1 MGPEAASDNQR
12 DSSATAAITVG
23 DPDLR
28 SLFHYW
34 CGLRRGRLM
43 PARSDIDP
51 LDIVWALSRVFLLD
65 YDLSR
70 GLRYRLA
77 GGEIAGMFGRGNLKG
92 LHPRDILPPDRAAT
106 VENIFMRVIED
117 RCVMYM
123 RGLIYLRADR
133 LPLGERLFLP
143 LADGGADTVTGVLG
157 MTVVQSMAS
166 GTPFVATHAGPQYLP
181 VSDIP

>member
-1 MGPEAASDNQR
+1 V
-12 DSSATAAITVG
+12 TVAIAVG

-28 SLFHYW
+28 CLFDYW

-51 LDIVWALSRVFLLD
+51 LDIVWALSRIFLLD
-65 YDLSR
+65 YDPAG
-70 GLRYRLA
+70 GLVYRLA

-92 LHPRDILPPDRAAT
+92 LRPRDFLPPDRAAT
-106 VENIFMRVIED
+106 VEKIFMRVIED
-117 RCVMYM
+117 RCVMHM

-157 MTVVQSMAS
+157 MTVVHSEIADM
-166 GTPFVATHAGPQYLP
+166 PVAVLHADPQYLP